1 MERKLKTAAERL
13 KFFAKK
19 YYGGI
24 GKLASHINMP
34 QSTFSQ
40 YTSKKNPQ
48 NPGHDFLI
56 KMYNSG
62 CSVNWILFGDGDIF
76 AHNEVGIKL
85 KKADIVDS
93 KVDVSSNE
101 LKINVLSEKE
111 LKVIIRDTVLEVLDI
126 YK

>member
-1 MERKLKTAAERL
+1 MDRKLKTAGERI

-24 GKLASHINMP
+24 GKLASFVNMP

-48 NPGHDFLI
+48 NPGHDFLK
-56 KMYNSG
+56 KMYDSG

-76 AHNEVGIKL
+76 AHNETGIKL

-93 KVDVSSNE
+93 KVDTNSSE

-111 LKVIIRDTVLEVLDI
+111 LKVIIRDTVLEVLNL